1 MAVILRTSAL
11 ATGVGSSACLLSAW
25 YLPGTVGGSNADAT
39 NCLAHFRSVWNVI
52 AAKMATGATVVY
64 DSTCIAMEATTGV
77 LTGAFAGT
85 PPANSIG
92 AAGTS
97 PLPAQTQGLIAWGTN
112 SVINGRRLR
121 GRWFIPYPDEGDNS
135 GTPGGPSSSYTSQL
149 NAAVTAMLV
158 APAGGNLPVI
168 WHRPSP
174 GGSNGGHAQITGG
187 NGRGY
192 WVVQRKRR

>member
-11 ATGVGSSACLLSAW
+11 LTGIGTAPCFLSSW

-39 NCLAHFRSVWNVI
+39 NCLAHFRSVWNVL
-52 AAKMATGATVVY
+52 AAKISTPGVITY
-64 DSTCIAMEATTGV
+64 DPTTIAMEATTGK
-77 LTGAFAGT
+77 LTGAFVGT
-85 PPANSIG
+85 SPANSTC

-112 SVINGRRLR
+112 GVVENRRVR
-121 GRWFIPYPDEGDNS
+121 GRWFIPSPDEGDNT

-149 NAAVTAMLV
+149 SAAVTAMMV

-168 WHRPSP
+168 WHRPDP
-174 GGSNGGHAQITGG
+174 GGSNGSHHVITGG
-187 NGRGY
+187 APRFYWTSQRGR
-192 WVVQRKRR
+192 R